1 MHRLVLASALLLAGT
16 AATAAPKSVV
26 PRSATANW
34 AQAISGTPQGGILI
48 GNPKAAHRLVE
59 FGSLTCSHCRDFHL
73 KGLPELKAKYIASGK
88 LSYEF
93 RSFARNGPDFAG
105 SLLAAC
111 QAPRAA
117 HGFIDALF
125 REQDAWTLPFTQIS
139 EADSAGVAAL
149 PVEQQFARVATLGK
163 LDSWA
168 AGHGLPLATGKACLA
183 DKKAMDLLVTN
194 RNQAVQVHGLKGTPT
209 FVLDGKTVDDAYD
222 WTALEPKLQAAMK

>member
-1 MHRLVLASALLLAGT
+1 MHRLALASALLLAST
-16 AATAAPKSVV
+16 AASAAPK
-26 PRSATANW
+26 PAAAKPAAANW
-34 AQAISGTPQGGILI
+34 TQTISGTPQGGILI

-73 KGLPELKAKYIASGK
+73 KGLPELKARYIAGGK

-111 QAPRAA
+111 QTPRAA
-117 HGFIDALF
+117 QGFVDALF
-125 REQDAWTLPFTQIS
+125 KEQEQWTLPFTQIS
-139 EADSAGVAAL
+139 EADSAAVGAL
-149 PVEQQFARVATLGK
+149 PVEQQFARLATLGK

-168 AGHGLPLATGKACLA
+168 AGHGVPLATGKACLA
-183 DKKAMDLLVTN
+183 DKKAMDMLVAN

-209 FVLDGKTVDDAYD
+209 FVLDGKTVDDVYD
-222 WTALEPKLQAAMK
+222 WAALEPKLQAAVK